1 LNLWLSQEPANIAI
15 PEIDEAQGE
24 KTAEGANALTGG
36 GIVIERAN
44 TALCLVA

>member
-24 KTAEGANALTGG
+24 KTAEEANALGG
-36 GIVIERAN
+36 GIVFLKGNR
-44 TALCLVA
+44 ALCPVA